1 MRERRLRADLGVA
14 PPTPAPTS
22 PAAPPSTDNLSSTA
36 MLFWFGQTKRE
47 SGTETGAQT
56 ETKTQSE

>member
-22 PAAPPSTDNLSSTA
+22 PAAPPSTDNLSSAA
-36 MLFWFGQTKRE
+36 MLFWFGQRKRE
-47 SGTETGAQT
+47 RGKETGAET
-56 ETKTQSE
+56 ET